1 MNSIATAKKESPLA
15 AEQATLT
22 HWQGLSVEE
31 KAFVAAYID
40 GGYSVAAAADSL
52 GTTPYVANKHLNKV
66 SVRRAITEVQE
77 QLDSIDFLNEKWVKT
92 QLLKLFP
99 KVMGEEPVAIV
110 DNTGCE
116 VQARKFYPDIAM
128 RVIEYVAPKKAA
140 SVNIDIHGQVDL
152 RVAIAE
158 GNARRATLL
167 EESIEGTC
175 ESTHERSE
183 ENAAE

>member
-1 MNSIATAKKESPLA
+1 MSSIAMAKKESPPA
-15 AEQATLT
+15 VEQAMLT
-22 HWQGLSVEE
+22 HWHSLSDEE

-40 GGYSVAAAADSL
+40 GGYSVAAAADSI
-52 GTTPYVANKHLNKV
+52 GTTPFVANKHLNKV

-77 QLDSIDFLNEKWVKT
+77 QLDNIDFLNEKWVKT

-128 RVIEYVAPKKAA
+128 RVIEYVAPKKSA

-152 RVAIAE
+152 RIAIAE
-158 GNARRATLL
+158 GNARRAALL
-167 EESIEGTC
+167 EEPIESIC
-175 ESTHERSE
+175 ERSE